1 MSRVAALL
9 LAGGQSTRMGRNK
22 AFLDYQGT
30 ALWRLQMDKL
40 LRLQPDQLF
49 FSVQPAMELPPGP
62 WTFVYDRLPHLGPL
76 GGLEAALRLTGE
88 GFLITLAVDMP
99 AMTSDFLSLLLRKA
113 GPRGIVPHLDGFYHG
128 ASAVYP
134 ASILPLF
141 EQILA
146 SNDRSFQHLV
156 REALKIGLMEVEEI
170 QPEDASLFRNWN
182 SPQDLKWSYSAS
194 AR

>member
-1 MSRVAALL
+1 
-9 LAGGQSTRMGRNK
+9 MGTNK
-22 AFLDYQGT
+22 AFLNFQGT
-30 ALWRLQMDKL
+30 PLWRFQIDKL

-49 FSVQPAMELPPGP
+49 FSVPPGMELPAGP
-62 WTFVYDRLPHLGPL
+62 WMFVYDRLPHLGPL

-88 GFLITLAVDMP
+88 GLLITLAVDMP

-113 GPRGIVPHLDGFYHG
+113 GPRGVVPHLDGFYHG

-156 REALKIGLMEVEEI
+156 REALRIDLMEVEEV
-170 QPEDASLFRNWN
+170 QPETAPLFRNWN
-182 SPQDLKWSYSAS
+182 SPQDLESSNPAFAELPVS
-194 AR
+194 